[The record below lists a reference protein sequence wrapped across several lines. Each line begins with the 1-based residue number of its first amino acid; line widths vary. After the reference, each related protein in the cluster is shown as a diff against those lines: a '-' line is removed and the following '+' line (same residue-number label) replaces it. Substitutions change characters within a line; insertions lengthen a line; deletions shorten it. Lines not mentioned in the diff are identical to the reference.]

1 MLHYVS
7 VIFGS
12 AVAIVMNR
20 QGDHCYMVLPLNA
33 GEDEEDNVGA
43 TSELCV

>member
-1 MLHYVS
+1 MLHYAS

-20 QGDHCYMVLPLNA
+20 QGDHCYGIA
-33 GEDEEDNVGA
+33 GEDDEYNKG
-43 TSELCV
+43 TSSELCV